1 MKKFVLFLS
10 AFCFFTP
17 ASAQDFSGFQEQL
30 DALKDEMVILQ
41 RKVYR
46 DSIDNPAS
54 ESAVAQF
61 TQYDQTVRDMNGK
74 IDTLEHQLKLLEDK
88 MNAMNN
94 DIDVR
99 FKLLEGK
106 PIPAA
111 TGSLK
116 TPQKFDAA
124 VAKDAPKAV
133 VGDDVSS
140 GDLKDLQPE
149 KKASAEELYQMGL
162 EALKANDS
170 QKSAQMF
177 NMILEKYPEDK
188 LAGNAQ
194 YWLGEVYY
202 KDKDFTRAAV
212 AFGKGYEKYK
222 NGAKGADSLLKLG
235 FTMDQLGRKEEACVA
250 LTNLPKEFPNTDKT
264 ILDKAAEQAKK
275 LGCQ

>member
-1 MKKFVLFLS
+1 
-10 AFCFFTP
+10 
-17 ASAQDFSGFQEQL
+17 
-30 DALKDEMVILQ
+30 
-41 RKVYR
+41 
-46 DSIDNPAS
+46 
-54 ESAVAQF
+54 
-61 TQYDQTVRDMNGK
+61 
-74 IDTLEHQLKLLEDK
+74 
-88 MNAMNN
+88 
-94 DIDVR
+94 
-99 FKLLEGK
+99 
-106 PIPAA
+106 
-111 TGSLK
+111 
-116 TPQKFDAA
+116 
-124 VAKDAPKAV
+124 
-133 VGDDVSS
+133 
-140 GDLKDLQPE
+140 
-149 KKASAEELYQMGL
+149 MGL